1 MREYTIARTHGAPD
15 FSVVDTLPID
25 TLLWSPE
32 VPITAQAQICYDETA
47 LYVRLSAQEP
57 NIRAE
62 ERGPLGV
69 PCEDSCLEFFFCPAD
84 GDDRYLSIECNPNG
98 CLYLG
103 FCNTGRRIIRL
114 VPDCV
119 EAIDPVIDM
128 TEEGWSVTYAVPAS
142 YVRLFFPE
150 FELKSG
156 VTLRANCFKCGDKT
170 VQEHYMS
177 WNPVEVSDP
186 DFHIPAFFGKMTLA

>member
-1 MREYTIARTHGAPD
+1 MREYTIARVTGKPD
-15 FSVVDTLPID
+15 FSAIEPLQID

-32 VPITAQAQICYDETA
+32 VPITASAKLCYDDA
-47 LYVRLSAQEP
+47 GIHVQLSAQEP

-62 ERGPLGV
+62 ERGPLGF
-69 PCEDSCLEFFFCPAD
+69 PCQDSCLEFFFCPIE